1 MSVHDRYR
9 RFRHDQR
16 EFFDAL
22 ITEEWA
28 SYISAEWDQ
37 TRRHEVACL
46 FEKTEPAS
54 ILDIGCGCGFHD
66 QEMASYPFVAEIEA
80 FDYSLKSVE
89 QADKAYPHPK
99 VTRWVGDFARDAP
112 RRRYDLVVSFQ
123 VFEHLSE
130 PVRYLE
136 YCRAA
141 VAPGGAIAVFTPNRL
156 RLRNRLRMRD
166 GLEPEV
172 LDPQHYKEYTAS
184 EIFELGRQIGLL
196 PQTYFGYGIGGNS
209 LVDRLSNRFRLRL
222 GRALYPLASGLCVI
236 LRRPP
241 R

>member
-1 MSVHDRYR
+1 MSVHDRYA

-46 FEKTEPAS
+46 FEKTKPAS

-66 QEMASYPFVAEIEA
+66 QEMASYPFVAEIDA
-80 FDYSLKSVE
+80 FDYSPKSVE
-89 QADKAYPHPK
+89 QAEKAYSHPK

-112 RRRYDLVVSFQ
+112 RRRYGLVVSFQ

-136 YCRAA
+136 YCHAST
-141 VAPGGAIAVFTPNRL
+141 APGGAVAIFTPNRL
-156 RLRNRLRMRD
+156 RLRNRLRMRQ
-166 GLEPEV
+166 GLEPEL
-172 LDPQHYKEYTAS
+172 LDPQHYKEYTAE
-184 EIFELGRQIGLL
+184 EIFDLGKQVGLQ
-196 PQTYFGYGIGGNS
+196 PATYFAYGISGLTWIN
-209 LVDRLSNRFRLRL
+209 RLSNAHRLRL
-222 GRALYPLASGLCVI
+222 GRLLYPIASGLCVI
-236 LRRPP
+236 LLPGTR
-241 R
+241 